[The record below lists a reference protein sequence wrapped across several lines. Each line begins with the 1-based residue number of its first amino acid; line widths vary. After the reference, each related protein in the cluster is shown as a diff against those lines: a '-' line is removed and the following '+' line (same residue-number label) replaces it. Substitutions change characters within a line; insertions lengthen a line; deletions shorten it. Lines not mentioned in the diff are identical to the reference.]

1 MFRHLTTRTE
11 YDRVRDMD
19 ITDDDLLELIDD
31 LWAGYNF
38 ECTCSGSKGF
48 TCGDCL
54 LKERVEELIRV

>member
-1 MFRHLTTRTE
+1 
-11 YDRVRDMD
+11 MD